1 MALSCPACGGSITT
15 AGVAPGE
22 RVECPSCHK
31 SFKTRGAVTT
41 PPAQASN
48 PEPRQ
53 YAVAEPEKTC
63 PFCGETIKLAAIKCK
78 HCGSDLMN
86 PSGHAI
92 AAAPPQKNPL
102 YDADTREVMI
112 FEGPPSQW
120 TNLGKFIFCAILTL
134 FGLGLLAAPEMPK
147 GVPFGIIA
155 FAALI
160 ALVCYTDVR
169 FTTYKVSTERI
180 EVERGWIS
188 KRLDNLDLFRVKD
201 IRLSIGILDRI
212 LGIGNVVLVSRDSTD
227 PVLALKGLHDPR
239 PLYDRLKKETIRADR
254 RRGVVHIES

>member
-1 MALSCPACGGSITT
+1 
-15 AGVAPGE
+15 
-22 RVECPSCHK
+22 
-31 SFKTRGAVTT
+31 
-41 PPAQASN
+41 
-48 PEPRQ
+48 
-53 YAVAEPEKTC
+53 
-63 PFCGETIKLAAIKCK
+63 
-78 HCGSDLMN
+78 MN

-102 YDADTREVMI
+102 YDSDTREVII

-120 TNLGKFIFCAILTL
+120 TNLGKFIFCAILAL
-134 FGLGLLAAPEMPK
+134 IGLGLFATPEMPK
-147 GVPFGIIA
+147 GVPFGVLA
-155 FAALI
+155 FAGLI
-160 ALVCYTDVR
+160 ALACYIDVR

-227 PVLALKGLHDPR
+227 PVLALKGLHNPR